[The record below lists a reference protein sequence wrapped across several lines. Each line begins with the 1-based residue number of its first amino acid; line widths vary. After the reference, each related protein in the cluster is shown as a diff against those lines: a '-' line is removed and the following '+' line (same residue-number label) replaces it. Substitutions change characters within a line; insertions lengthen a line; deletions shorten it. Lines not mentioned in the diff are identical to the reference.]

1 MRIKHLLVV
10 MALFT
15 LASFA
20 PSVWAQN
27 ETDGGDAEID
37 IDLPEESRDDG
48 DVDGLSA
55 TTMVVLVV
63 LAVLVIGLIVAVASR
78 R

>member
-20 PSVWAQN
+20 PSAWAQN

-37 IDLPEESRDDG
+37 IDLPEESRSDG